1 MKKQVQEPAPAPG
14 AEDVPFTAASFVDV
28 PKEESYAD
36 ALAWAVDK
44 GVTTGTDETHF
55 SPDVPCTRAQIVTF
69 LYRDMAK

>member
-1 MKKQVQEPAPAPG
+1 MMKQAQEPAPAPG
-14 AEDVPFTAASFVDV
+14 AEDVSFVDV